1 MGKLFHQCE
10 CALLIPALRL
20 VLTQLLTE
28 KNHENVLDTQL
39 FMSYRARQH
48 IANWWVNTKVQTACI
63 LRMTYIMDTMVTANT
78 LSPPTTGSLATL
90 GMTPYIL

>member
-1 MGKLFHQCE
+1 MRMRTPCSSSEVGVDT
-10 CALLIPALRL
+10 IPDR
-20 VLTQLLTE
+20 

>member
-1 MGKLFHQCE
+1 MRMRTPYSSSEVGVDT
-10 CALLIPALRL
+10 IPDR
-20 VLTQLLTE
+20 

-39 FMSYRARQH
+39 FMSYRAHQH
-48 IANWWVNTKVQTACI
+48 IANWWMNTKVQTACI
-63 LRMTYIMDTMVTANT
+63 LRMTYIMDTMATTNT